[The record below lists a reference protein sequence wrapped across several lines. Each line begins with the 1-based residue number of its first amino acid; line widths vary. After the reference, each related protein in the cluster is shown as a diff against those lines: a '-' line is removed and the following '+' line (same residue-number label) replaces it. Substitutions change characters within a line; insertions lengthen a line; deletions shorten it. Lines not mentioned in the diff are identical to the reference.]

1 MNPEP
6 AVAKIVKHKFINRF
20 SYSQKF
26 IVICVLF
33 AICLVTLSV
42 GMIRQ
47 QNENVAVIEKELMGV
62 AYLRPIL
69 SLLEYVID
77 HHQTSQRFLLG
88 EKSLENVM
96 AHLQQR
102 VSESFSNL
110 QEADAEY
117 GSLIFERKVISDW
130 KLGDLTSAILRT
142 KWNEL
147 QDRLGGSSASES
159 AALHLTLIEALD
171 TLAAHLADDTV
182 IPDDNVVSYYLGVC
196 VFILNPD
203 LQQKIV
209 SAASLSERVIAA
221 KEITEEQKDSLLIL
235 TGLIEE
241 AMAQLTDSAFKAAQ
255 ARKLQYEDVGLKAA
269 LEQPLAGLSAS
280 VANMLTFIK
289 KNLLKAEAISGD
301 ASAFVVLVTRTLNE
315 SFQFPQVA
323 TEQLQTLLQE
333 RLRAYTHQRRET
345 ATTVSLLSLAAFS
358 FAILLLRSM
367 FTPMR
372 KLVVA
377 ADELAKGHFKTRIPV
392 DRDDEISQVGEAMN
406 HMARSIEEILSR
418 LQRAGVQ
425 LTISTRQISAAAKEQ
440 ESTIVQQETA
450 TKQIAVTAKEISATA
465 SEFASYI
472 QEVTKGAE
480 ETSSMAASGKDG
492 LSKLKTIMKQM
503 VDASTSIAEKL
514 STLNE
519 KTGVITGVITTIT
532 KVADRTNLLSLNA
545 AIEAHKLG
553 EKGGSFGVIAKE
565 IRRLADQ
572 TAFATLD
579 IEKVVHEMV
588 TAVSSSVEG
597 VGQFSEDIREGVK
610 EANSISIL
618 LTKIIAQVQ
627 QQTSSFESVNQGM
640 NAQSAGARQITDSIE
655 ELSEA
660 AQQSTASIRQF
671 HSSLSELTNA
681 IKELQNTVGRIHQE
695 PEPPAP
701 SPNRLVS
708 GAAVAPAA

>member
-1 MNPEP
+1 MAIELS
-6 AVAKIVKHKFINRF
+6 KTKHKFINRF

-26 IVICVLF
+26 VVVCVLF
-33 AICLVTLSV
+33 AVCLVTLSV

-47 QNENVAVIEKELMGV
+47 QNADVAVIEKELRGV
-62 AYLRPIL
+62 AYLRPVL

-77 HHQTSQRFLLG
+77 HQQTSQRFLLG
-88 EKSLENVM
+88 DKSLDNVL

-102 VSESFSNL
+102 IAESFSNL
-110 QEADAEY
+110 QEASQAY
-117 GSLIFERKVISDW
+117 GPTIFADQREISDW
-130 KLGDLTSAILRT
+130 KLGDLSTATLRS
-142 KWNEL
+142 KWQVL
-147 QDRLGGSSASES
+147 QDRFQGLAPQEN
-159 AALHLTLIEALD
+159 AVLHLQLISVLAS
-171 TLAAHLADDTV
+171 LAAHIADETI
-182 IPDDNVVSYYLGVC
+182 IPDDNIVSYYLGMC
-196 VFILNPD
+196 LFILNPT
-203 LQQKIV
+203 LQEQIV
-209 SAASLSERVIAA
+209 GAASLAERVITGKAV
-221 KEITEEQKDSLLIL
+221 TEDQKHTLLVSS
-235 TGLIEE
+235 GLIEQT
-241 AMAQLTDSAFKAAQ
+241 MGQITDSLFKAFQ
-255 ARKLQYEDVGLKAA
+255 VREISSGDITLKAA
-269 LEQPLAGLSAS
+269 LEQPLAGLTSS
-280 VANMLTFIK
+280 VTNLQTYIK
-289 KNLLKAEAISGD
+289 KNILQAEAITVDPG
-301 ASAFVVLVTRTLNE
+301 AFIVLVTRTLNE
-315 SFQFPQVA
+315 TFQFPQA
-323 TEQLQTLLQE
+323 ASEQLQQLLQE
-333 RLRAYTHQRRET
+333 RLNVYTQKRRQT
-345 ATTVSLLSLAAFS
+345 ALTVSFLSLAAFS

-372 KLVVA
+372 KLVNA
-377 ADELAKGHFKTRIPV
+377 ADELAKGHFKTRVPV

-425 LTISTRQISAAAKEQ
+425 LTISTHQISAAAKEQ
-440 ESTIVQQETA
+440 EATIVQQETA

-503 VDASTSIAEKL
+503 VDASTLIAEKL

-610 EANSISIL
+610 EANSISVL

-640 NAQSAGARQITDSIE
+640 NAQSAGAHQITDSIE

-660 AQQSTASIRQF
+660 AQLSTASIRQF
-671 HSSLSELTNA
+671 HSSLSELTDA

-695 PEPPAP
+695 PEE
-701 SPNRLVS
+701 
-708 GAAVAPAA
+708 